1 MKNDKINIL
10 IAEDDYLV
18 GEEIKRLLFSKEY
31 NIVGQ
36 AINGLEAV
44 EMCCSLKPDIV
55 LMDLKM
61 PKLNGLDATEKI
73 QELNPT
79 PVIILT
85 AHETNELIY
94 KASKIGASAFLVKPP
109 KINEIERAIFMAIER
124 HNDFLNIKNLNIL
137 LNKEIDNRIASEEA
151 LKKSEEE
158 YRLIIENSREAII
171 ITQDDKL
178 VFINNAYVKLLG
190 YNEND
195 LSNFKKFPFPLNN
208 NENSSFNYETILQKE
223 DGTNIDIDCSE
234 RTITFREKL
243 SKFTII
249 RDITKQKKIMKKLQ
263 EAAKQIETLD
273 EIIPIC
279 AGCHLIR
286 DDDQDD
292 KPWISPDS
300 YFFKRLP
307 NVLFSHGMCPDCMK
321 KWYPEFAS
329 KTKS

>member
-1 MKNDKINIL
+1 MEKKKIDIL

-18 GEEIKRLLFSKEY
+18 GEEIKRLLISKKY

-44 EMCCSLKPDIV
+44 EMCCSLKPDII

-61 PKLNGLDATEKI
+61 PKMNGLDATIKI

-109 KINEIERAIFMAIER
+109 KINEIERAILMAIER

-137 LNKEIDNRIASEEA
+137 LNKEIDSRIASEVA

-178 VFINNAYVKLLG
+178 VFINKVYLNLFG
-190 YNEND
+190 YNDDD
-195 LSNFKKFPFPLNN
+195 LSNMKDLPFPTNDKQDL
-208 NENSSFNYETILQKE
+208 SFSYETILQKK
-223 DGTNIDIDCSE
+223 DGKKIDIDCSE
-234 RTITFREKL
+234 RTITFNDKL
-243 SKFTII
+243 SKFIII
-249 RDITKQKKIMKKLQ
+249 RDITKQKEIIKKLQ
-263 EAAKQIETLD
+263 KIVKQSEGLKEFIT
-273 EIIPIC
+273 IC

-286 DDDQDD
+286 DDDQED
-292 KPWISPDS
+292 KPWISPDA

-307 NVLFSHGMCPDCMK
+307 DVHFSHGMCPDCMK
-321 KWYPEFAS
+321 KWYPEFVS